1 MTIGTFNAKI
11 KHTGSYVKVEAKEE
25 SDEKFL
31 WLMVKAEV
39 PEGGKQ
45 EDYEDTAVMRIVSP
59 YKTPVKELI
68 EKAEMMLL
76 QSGVR
81 MTIMAMAE
89 KIDEQEAA
97 EKNKKKII
105 PQELGLVK

>member
-11 KHTGSYVKVEAKEE
+11 KHTGTYVKVEAKKE

-31 WLMVKAEV
+31 WLMVKAEI

-45 EDYEDTAVMRIVSP
+45 EDYQDTAVMRIVAP
-59 YKTPVKELI
+59 YKTPVKDLI
-68 EKAEMMLL
+68 DKAEMMLL

-89 KIDEQEAA
+89 KIDEQKAKE
-97 EKNKKKII
+97 EGKKKII

>member
-1 MTIGTFNAKI
+1 MTTGTFNAKI
-11 KHTGSYVKVEAKEE
+11 KHTGAYVKVEAKKE

-39 PEGGKQ
+39 PEDGKE
-45 EDYEDTAVMRIVSP
+45 EDYQDTAVMRIVAP
-59 YKTPVKELI
+59 YKTPVKDLI
-68 EKAEMMLL
+68 DKAQMMLL

-81 MTIMAMAE
+81 MTIMAMAQ
-89 KIDEQEAA
+89 KIDEQKA
-97 EKNKKKII
+97 EEESKKKII